1 MDVLVVGAV
10 VPAEHVTGVL
20 SSSVLRHPNMATLAR
35 RRAAKI
41 GLGKPL
47 AVRQFASRGSW
58 VRVPSSPPPT
68 AQVRAHQQRGAPD
81 PLTSRAGFVPLGSSA
96 GRSGG
101 TLAAVIVWVPPSNS
115 WSDRRHTQ
123 RPSPSVL
130 VPVHSG
136 IDESVIKTSLHELFC
151 LCVSPAV
158 TGEASG
164 AWLRSPF
171 DCHQAAGWSQ
181 DTP

>member
-1 MDVLVVGAV
+1 VESVGVGERSAV
-10 VPAEHVTGVL
+10 
-20 SSSVLRHPNMATLAR
+20 
-35 RRAAKI
+35 
-41 GLGKPL
+41 
-47 AVRQFASRGSW
+47 
-58 VRVPSSPPPT
+58 
-68 AQVRAHQQRGAPD
+68 
-81 PLTSRAGFVPLGSSA
+81 
-96 GRSGG
+96 
-101 TLAAVIVWVPPSNS
+101 AVIGWVPPSSS

-136 IDESVIKTSLHELFC
+136 IDESVIKTSLRELLC

-164 AWLRSPF
+164 AWLGSPF
-171 DCHQAAGWSQ
+171 DCHQAASWSQ

>member
-1 MDVLVVGAV
+1 M
-10 VPAEHVTGVL
+10 
-20 SSSVLRHPNMATLAR
+20 
-35 RRAAKI
+35 
-41 GLGKPL
+41 
-47 AVRQFASRGSW
+47 
-58 VRVPSSPPPT
+58 
-68 AQVRAHQQRGAPD
+68 
-81 PLTSRAGFVPLGSSA
+81 
-96 GRSGG
+96 
-101 TLAAVIVWVPPSNS
+101 LAAVILWVPPSNS

-136 IDESVIKTSLHELFC
+136 IDESVIKTSLRELFC
-151 LCVSPAV
+151 LGVSPAV

>member
-1 MDVLVVGAV
+1 M
-10 VPAEHVTGVL
+10 
-20 SSSVLRHPNMATLAR
+20 
-35 RRAAKI
+35 
-41 GLGKPL
+41 
-47 AVRQFASRGSW
+47 
-58 VRVPSSPPPT
+58 
-68 AQVRAHQQRGAPD
+68 
-81 PLTSRAGFVPLGSSA
+81 
-96 GRSGG
+96 
-101 TLAAVIVWVPPSNS
+101 LAAVILWVPPSNS

-136 IDESVIKTSLHELFC
+136 IDESVIKTSLRELFC